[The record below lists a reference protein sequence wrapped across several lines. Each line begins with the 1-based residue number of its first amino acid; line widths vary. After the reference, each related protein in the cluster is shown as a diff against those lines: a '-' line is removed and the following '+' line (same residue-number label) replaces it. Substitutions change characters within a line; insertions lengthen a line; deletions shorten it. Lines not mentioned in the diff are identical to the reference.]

1 MPTICPPDIHAT
13 TKTSTSRI
21 KALASATLCAAGL
34 ASALTITA
42 PGSALAV
49 NVPEQSVNHV
59 TPHRAIYDLSLKN
72 SLSAANISDAN
83 GRMVFEVSGS
93 KCDGYLVNMRFI
105 LSVLDNKGVTNVTDV
120 RSSSWEGGDAKRFR
134 FNTSQYFNQKLA
146 KTTVGN
152 AEADDEGKSL
162 SVKIDSP
169 EKAKAN
175 FTEKTYFPTE
185 HTIYVIEE
193 ALKGKKIVNAPIY
206 DGSENGNT
214 LYDTTAIIGKPMESD
229 QSVEKSDI
237 KNLDKLKGV
246 ASWPVSISFYDKKK
260 SVKQDLL
267 PDYEIS
273 FRLYANG
280 VSRSLLVD
288 YGDFALDGELTKIDF
303 LPDTNEDCQ

>member
-1 MPTICPPDIHAT
+1 MPTSFPHL
-13 TKTSTSRI
+13 KSTSI
-21 KALASATLCAAGL
+21 KSTLTAALYAAGL
-34 ASALTITA
+34 STALIMAA
-42 PGSALAV
+42 PGSAVAV
-49 NVPEQSVNHV
+49 NTVPDQTTNHV
-59 TPHRAIYDLSLKN
+59 TPHRAIYDLSLKD
-72 SLSAANISDAN
+72 SISSANITDAN

-152 AEADDEGKSL
+152 AEADAEGKGL

-214 LYDTTAIIGKPMESD
+214 LYDTTAIIGKPLQTD
-229 QSVEKSDI
+229 QSVEKSGI
-237 KNLDKLKGV
+237 KNLEKLKDV
-246 ASWPVSISFYDKKK
+246 TSWPVSISFYDKKK

-288 YGDFALDGELTKIDF
+288 YGDFSLDGELKQIDF
-303 LPDTNEDCQ
+303 LPDTNGECQ

>member
-1 MPTICPPDIHAT
+1 MPTSFPHL
-13 TKTSTSRI
+13 KSTSI
-21 KALASATLCAAGL
+21 KSTLTAALYAAGL
-34 ASALTITA
+34 STTLIMAA

-49 NVPEQSVNHV
+49 NTVPDQTTNHV
-59 TPHRAIYDLSLKN
+59 TPHRAIYDLSLKD
-72 SLSAANISDAN
+72 SISSANITDAN

-152 AEADDEGKSL
+152 AEADAEGKGL

-214 LYDTTAIIGKPMESD
+214 LYDTTAIIGKPLQTD
-229 QSVEKSDI
+229 QSVEKSGI
-237 KNLDKLKGV
+237 KNLEKLKDV
-246 ASWPVSISFYDKKK
+246 TSWPVSISFYDKKK

-288 YGDFALDGELTKIDF
+288 YGDFSLDGELKQIDF
-303 LPDTNEDCQ
+303 LPDTNGECQ